1 MTDLMMLDS
10 KLVDIADSFA
20 SYSEYI
26 EGIDAIDGHT
36 LELIVRASQL
46 ESSAYSDFDCIEII
60 EKLIQNYHI
69 WHKIDAGELE

>member
-46 ESSAYSDFDCIEII
+46 ESSAYSDFDCI
-60 EKLIQNYHI
+60 
-69 WHKIDAGELE
+69 